1 MERDTATRT
10 ETAARAAAP
19 PAQEG
24 RKVVAGIFTDREAAV
39 AAIDGLKAAGFDAA
53 DVGVAMRD
61 QGQQGDLADET
72 GAKAAGGAAAG
83 ALGGGLLGGA
93 LGLLVGLGALAIPGI
108 GPVLA
113 GGALAAAFGL
123 GGGTA
128 VAGAGIGAA
137 AGGLVGA
144 LVGLGLPEAEAK
156 HFEEGFRAGGV
167 LVTVNGGE
175 RAADALAVLE
185 RHGADTGSGAPGA
198 PGAPA

>member
-1 MERDTATRT
+1 MEPSERR
-10 ETAARAAAP
+10 TAA
-19 PAQEG
+19 PARDLGG
-24 RKVVAGIFTDREAAV
+24 RKVVAGLFAEREAAV
-39 AAIDGLKAAGFDAA
+39 AAIDDLKAAGFTPD
-53 DVGVAMRD
+53 DVGIAMRD
-61 QGQQGDLADET
+61 KGQQGDLAEET

-83 ALGGGLLGGA
+83 AAGGA

-113 GGALAAAFGL
+113 GGALATAFGL

-144 LVGLGLPEAEAK
+144 LVGMGIPEAEAK
-156 HFEEGFRAGGV
+156 HFEEGFQAGGV
-167 LVTVNGGE
+167 LVTVNGGA

-185 RHGADTGSGAPGA
+185 RHGADTGA
-198 PGAPA
+198 GAPA